1 MPDRDTAQ
9 RRVHRIVAFRD
20 ELDAL
25 TTAGVVA
32 LAEDQRQAIATY
44 HEGLLQQYGAQFD
57 VDRTTTAGQLSHGMR
72 LASFF
77 GAATLTAAIYSLVD
91 AVWGRLEFP
100 MQATLL
106 CLFPLSSLVGVELSA
121 RRECTLY
128 VASLFAIVAYGTFW
142 LAIVVLTDLV
152 NLPLTPIPIWAAV
165 LFGLGLALAYGFR
178 VILAAALVALVVALA
193 GSMFQSAGILWT
205 TAFDKPDLGT
215 FLSFGLLLFAPY
227 LARVDRSFGP
237 TTRLTALLMGFTG
250 LLLLANIGDMSLFPA
265 SNTTVQIF
273 YQVVMLV
280 ATSAALVIGVRCQM
294 SETVRTAATALS
306 LFLLIRF
313 IDWFWDALPAYAFFF
328 ALAALAFGWLLV
340 LRRIRGR
347 MSGHPIVRR
356 SALEASR
363 RS

>member
-1 MPDRDTAQ
+1 MPDREEAQ
-9 RRVHRIVAFRD
+9 RRVHRIEAFRD
-20 ELDAL
+20 ELEAV
-25 TTAGVVA
+25 TAAGVVT
-32 LAEDQRQAIATY
+32 LTDDQRRAIAIY
-44 HEGLLQQYGAQFD
+44 HEGLLQQYAAQFD
-57 VDRTTTAGQLSHGMR
+57 VDRTATAGQLSRGMR

-91 AVWGRLEFP
+91 AVWGTLEFP

-106 CLFPLSSLVGVELSA
+106 CLFPLASLVGVELSA
-121 RRECTLY
+121 RRERTLY

-142 LAIVVLTDLV
+142 LAIAVLSDLV

-165 LFGLGLALAYGFR
+165 LFGLALALAYGFR
-178 VILAAALVALVVALA
+178 IVLAAALVALVVALG
-193 GSMFQSAGILWT
+193 GSLFQGAGIPWNIVIER
-205 TAFDKPDLGT
+205 PDLGT
-215 FLSFGLLLFAPY
+215 FLSFGLLLLAPQ
-227 LARVDRSFGP
+227 LTRVDPSFGP
-237 TTRLTALLMGFTG
+237 TTRLTALVLGFSG
-250 LLLLANIGDMSLFPA
+250 LLLLSNVGDMSLFPA
-265 SNTTVQIF
+265 STTTVQIF

-280 ATSAALVIGVRCQM
+280 AAITALAIGVRRRM

-328 ALAALAFGWLLV
+328 ALAALAFGWLLM

-347 MSGHPIVRR
+347 LTGR
-356 SALEASR
+356 SHKRPGLTGAT